1 MTYSS
6 RPGTYDEASMS
17 GLVRSNLLVASGTA
31 TSRITGLARII
42 VFASIVG
49 QTAVAD
55 IFEIANN
62 APNAVYELLIGG
74 VLSASLVPLVVSI
87 VRRDSTASSH
97 RDLDAVYSTSLVLL
111 AAITAVAVLGAGWI
125 FRIFTLSPSA
135 EVDVAAFRSA
145 GTLLTRIF
153 VVQIFF
159 YGMTALSSAVLNA
172 RGRFTMGAWSPALAN
187 LITIGILFL
196 VPLTG
201 ADNPPSIANI
211 STMSATTW
219 TLGLSTT
226 LGIAVM
232 GFVQWATIHRA
243 GIRISFRPSFRNDSV
258 GELLRLSTWSV
269 GYVLANQLALVV
281 IKNLASPGSGLVD
294 AYTKAYVIFQL
305 PHGLLAV
312 SIATTFLPRLA
323 EMHRAGRSEE
333 FAGRISQGIRATIL
347 LTLPASI
354 GAVVLAE
361 PLVSLLLGHGNFNLT
376 AIESTS
382 RALSGLAIG
391 LVGFSTYLFVL
402 RGFYAKGDTRTP
414 FFINLAENAINIAL
428 AIALVDSLDVFG
440 LGIAFAIAYLFGAV
454 IAAVVLAATTPMWSI
469 THLAR
474 PLGRYVVAGSAM
486 SLVTWV
492 TSQSLSA
499 EGALQSLATVLL
511 AGVPGIAAYLVVL
524 VVIRDQDLRNVAR
537 LYLERK
543 TTKSSR

>member
-1 MTYSS
+1 
-6 RPGTYDEASMS
+6 MS

-49 QTAVAD
+49 QTSVAD

-87 VRRDSTASSH
+87 MRRDATAIRH

-111 AAITAVAVLGAGWI
+111 AIVTTAAVLGAGWI

-135 EVDVAAFRSA
+135 DVDVTAFRSA

-159 YGMTALSSAVLNA
+159 YGITALSSAVLNA

-201 ADNPPSIANI
+201 ADDPPSIANI
-211 STMSATTW
+211 SSMSATTW

-232 GFVQWATIHRA
+232 ALVQWTTMYRA
-243 GIRISFRPSFRNDSV
+243 GIRISFRPSFANDSV
-258 GELLRLSTWSV
+258 RELLRLSTWSV

-281 IKNLASPGSGLVD
+281 IKNLATPGSGLVD

-323 EMHRAGRSEE
+323 EKHRAGRNEE
-333 FAGRISQGIRATIL
+333 FASRISQGIRATIL

-354 GAVVLAE
+354 GAVLLAE
-361 PLVSLLLGHGNFNLT
+361 PLVSLLLGHGNFDLA

-382 RALSGLAIG
+382 RALRGLAIG

-414 FFINLAENAINIAL
+414 FLINLVENAINIAL

-440 LGIAFAIAYLFGAV
+440 LGVAFAIAYLSGAV
-454 IAAVVLAATTPMWSI
+454 IAAVVLTATTPLWSI
-469 THLAR
+469 SHVAR
-474 PLGRYVVAGSAM
+474 PFGRYLVAGSAM
-486 SLVTWV
+486 SIVTWV
-492 TSQSLSA
+492 TARSLPV
-499 EGALQSLATVLL
+499 EGALQSLKTVLL

-524 VVIRDQDLRNVAR
+524 VVMRDDDLRHAAR

>member
-1 MTYSS
+1 
-6 RPGTYDEASMS
+6 MS

-31 TSRITGLARII
+31 TSRVTGLARII

-49 QTAVAD
+49 QTSVAD
-55 IFEIANN
+55 VFEIANN

-87 VRRDSTASSH
+87 LRRNTHSTH
-97 RDLDAVYSTSLVLL
+97 HPDLDAVYSTAAVLL
-111 AAITAVAVLGAGWI
+111 AAVTALTVLSAGWI
-125 FRIFTLSPSA
+125 FRVFTLSPSDD
-135 EVDVAAFRSA
+135 VDVAAFRNA

-159 YGMTALSSAVLNA
+159 YGMAALSSAVLNA

-187 LITIGILFL
+187 LITIGILLL

-201 ADNPPSIANI
+201 ADDPPSLADV
-211 STMSATTW
+211 SSMSATTW

-226 LGIAVM
+226 IGITVM
-232 GFVQWATIHRA
+232 ALVQWWTMRRA
-243 GIRISFRPSFRNDSV
+243 GIRLAFAPSWTNESV
-258 GELLRLSTWSV
+258 RELLRLSTWSV
-269 GYVLANQLALVV
+269 GYVLANQVALVV
-281 IKNLASPGSGLVD
+281 IKNLATPGSGLVD
-294 AYTKAYVIFQL
+294 AYTKAFVIFQL

-323 EMHRAGRSEE
+323 EKHRAGRHDE
-333 FAGRISQGIRATIL
+333 FAARVSQGIRATIL

-354 GAVVLAE
+354 VAVTLAE
-361 PLVSLLLGHGNFNLT
+361 PLVSLLLGHGNFDLA

-414 FFINLAENAINIAL
+414 FLINLAENAINIAL
-428 AIALVDSLDVFG
+428 AVVLVDSLDVLG
-440 LGIAFAIAYLFGAV
+440 LGIAFGVAYLVGAIV
-454 IAAVVLAATTPMWSI
+454 AAITLSATTPAWS
-469 THLAR
+469 LSRLGA
-474 PLGRYVVAGSAM
+474 PLVRYVVAGVAM
-486 SLVTWV
+486 TTITWGMSR
-492 TSQSLSA
+492 TLSSD
-499 EGALQSLATVLL
+499 GALQALVTLL
-511 AGVPGIAAYLVVL
+511 MASIPGIAAYVVVL
-524 VVIRDQDLRNVAR
+524 AVLRDEDLRHASR

>member
-1 MTYSS
+1 
-6 RPGTYDEASMS
+6 MS

-42 VFASIVG
+42 VFASVVG
-49 QTAVAD
+49 QTSVAD
-55 IFEIANN
+55 VFEIANN

-87 VRRDSTASSH
+87 LKSNTTSARH
-97 RDLDAVYSTSLVLL
+97 PDLDAVYSTALVLL
-111 AAITAVAVLGAGWI
+111 AAVTGLAVLAAGWI
-125 FRIFTLSPSA
+125 FRIFTLSPSGD
-135 EVDVAAFRSA
+135 VDVDAFRSA

-159 YGMTALSSAVLNA
+159 YGLAALSSAVLNA

-187 LITIGILFL
+187 LITIGILLL
-196 VPLTG
+196 VPFTG
-201 ADNPPSIANI
+201 ADNPPSLTNV
-211 STMSATTW
+211 SSMSATTW

-226 LGIAVM
+226 IGITVM
-232 GFVQWATIHRA
+232 AIVQWWAMNRA
-243 GIRISFRPSFRNDSV
+243 GVRISFAPRFNNASV
-258 GELLRLSTWSV
+258 HELLRLSTWSL
-269 GYVLANQLALVV
+269 GYVLANQIALVV

-294 AYTKAYVIFQL
+294 AYTKAFVIFQL

-323 EMHRAGRSEE
+323 DSYRSNSHEE
-333 FAGRISQGIRATIL
+333 FARRVSQGIRATIL

-354 GAVVLAE
+354 VAVVLSK
-361 PLVSLLLGHGNFNLT
+361 PLVSLLLGHGNFDLA

-414 FFINLAENAINIAL
+414 FFINLAENAINVAL
-428 AIALVDSLDVFG
+428 AIVLVDSLDVLG
-440 LGIAFAIAYLFGAV
+440 LGIAFGVAYLVGACV
-454 IAAVVLAATTPMWSI
+454 AAITLSVTTPSWSV
-469 THLAR
+469 AQ
-474 PLGRYVVAGSAM
+474 LGMPIVRYVVAGSAM
-486 SLVTWV
+486 TTITWV
-492 TSQSLSA
+492 MARSLPA
-499 EGALQSLATVLL
+499 DGALQSLVKLL
-511 AGVPGIAAYLVVL
+511 LVSAPGVAAYLVVL
-524 VVIRDQDLRNVAR
+524 ALMRDGDLRHATH

>member
-1 MTYSS
+1 
-6 RPGTYDEASMS
+6 MS

-31 TSRITGLARII
+31 ISRITGLARII
-42 VFASIVG
+42 VFASIIG
-49 QTAVAD
+49 QTSVAD

-87 VRRDSTASSH
+87 IRRDATASHH

-111 AAITAVAVLGAGWI
+111 AAVTAMAVLGGGWI
-125 FRIFTLSPSA
+125 FRIFTLSPSTD
-135 EVDVAAFRSA
+135 VDVAAFRSA

-159 YGMTALSSAVLNA
+159 YGITALSSAVLNA

-211 STMSATTW
+211 SSMSATTW

-232 GFVQWATIHRA
+232 AFVQWATMHRA
-243 GIRISFRPSFRNDSV
+243 GIRISFRPSFSNDSV
-258 GELLRLSTWSV
+258 RELLRLSTWSV
-269 GYVLANQLALVV
+269 GYVLANQIALVV
-281 IKNLASPGSGLVD
+281 IKNLATPGSGLVD

-323 EMHRAGRSEE
+323 EKHRAGRDEE

-361 PLVSLLLGHGNFNLT
+361 PLVTLLLGHGNFDLA

-440 LGIAFAIAYLFGAV
+440 LGVAFAIAYLAGAV
-454 IAAVVLAATTPMWSI
+454 IAAVVLAATTPLWSI
-469 THLAR
+469 AHMVR
-474 PLGRYVVAGSAM
+474 PIGRYLVAGSAM
-486 SLVTWV
+486 SLVTWA
-492 TSQSLSA
+492 TSRSLQA
-499 EGALQSLATVLL
+499 DGALQSLATVLL
-511 AGVPGIAAYLVVL
+511 AGAAGTAAYLVVL
-524 VVIRDQDLRNVAR
+524 VVMRDEDLRHGAR